1 MQEELTSEQRLYL
14 SIRKRNKSVADD
26 ISRARKTTVRGELSD
41 LGSVYFYLYLA
52 ICSPPEDAYLLS
64 PFWTAARSGDK
75 VPLRTGG
82 ISKAWLNYCNRCL
95 VCKSNCMCH
104 IC

>member
-52 ICSPPEDAYLLS
+52 ICSPPEDAYLQGEGCLLFGLL
-64 PFWTAARSGDK
+64 PDLET
-75 VPLRTGG
+75 
-82 ISKAWLNYCNRCL
+82 RCP
-95 VCKSNCMCH
+95 
-104 IC
+104 